1 VDAIDAQHSRW
12 AVHSSAI
19 CARWSM
25 APVFG
30 GACVGDDAVSEVG
43 AVEAD
48 RRAAFCP
55 PRLPGPRLGYVKRR
69 DQILGAAAELF
80 ARHGYQAVG
89 IDDIGA
95 AVGVSGPALYYY
107 FSGKE
112 QLLAELLLPRSE
124 RLLAEAGALVSTGGD
139 PVSTLRALVQFHID
153 FVLDHPTLSTVHD
166 RELRNLTASQQH
178 AVRRLMSEYVSAWA
192 ALVQAAAPEVD
203 ATVARAAVQATFAM
217 INSTP
222 SLRWDRTPV
231 ELGEFLRVMS
241 FSALS
246 GYVPDLIV
254 GLAR

>member
-1 VDAIDAQHSRW
+1 
-12 AVHSSAI
+12 
-19 CARWSM
+19 
-25 APVFG
+25 
-30 GACVGDDAVSEVG
+30 
-43 AVEAD
+43 
-48 RRAAFCP
+48 
-55 PRLPGPRLGYVKRR
+55 VKRR
-69 DQILGAAAELF
+69 DQILDAAAELF

-124 RLLAEAGALVSTGGD
+124 RLLAEARTLVSAAAD
-139 PVSTLRALVQFHID
+139 PVSTLRVLVQFHID

-178 AVRRLMSEYVSAWA
+178 EVRRLMSEYVSAWA
-192 ALVQAAAPEVD
+192 TLIRAAAPDVD

-222 SLRWDRTPV
+222 SLRWDRTSA
-231 ELGEFLRVMS
+231 ELGEFLRVMAL
-241 FSALS
+241 SALS
-246 GYVPDLIV
+246 GHVPELV
-254 GLAR
+254 AGLRR